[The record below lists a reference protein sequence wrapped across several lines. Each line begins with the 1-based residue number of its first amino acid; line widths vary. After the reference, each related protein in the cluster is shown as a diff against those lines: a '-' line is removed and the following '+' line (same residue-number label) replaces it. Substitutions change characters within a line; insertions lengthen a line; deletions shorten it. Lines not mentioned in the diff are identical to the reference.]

1 MYNRIIE
8 ITKQIQETNPEIK
21 VSCDEKLSAHTSF
34 RIGGRVAVM
43 FFPETAS
50 QLAHIAG
57 AFEENGIQPYILGN
71 GTNILASDKDLPI
84 PVIKT
89 LQMCSLELTG
99 PGEITAQCGAT
110 LSRTA
115 MFAMEKGLAGLSFAH
130 GIPGTVGGAVVMN
143 AGAYGGEIRDVLV
156 STRVYSKGK
165 IYTVTGADNDLSYRH
180 SRFTDSGEIV
190 LEAVFRLEPG
200 DPEKIREE
208 IRDLAER
215 RRKSQPLDQRS
226 AGSTFKRPATGYA
239 AAMIEQAGLKGLTV
253 GGAQVSEKHAGFV
266 INRGGATCEDVRELM
281 RQVQQA
287 VREKFGTELEPEVKL
302 WSL

>member
-1 MYNRIIE
+1 MRGYPLPDGDVCHGKGSGRIVLC
-8 ITKQIQETNPEIK
+8 PR
-21 VSCDEKLSAHTSF
+21 DPRH
-34 RIGGRVAVM
+34 GGRRRGD
-43 FFPETAS
+43 ER
-50 QLAHIAG
+50 G
-57 AFEENGIQPYILGN
+57 
-71 GTNILASDKDLPI
+71 
-84 PVIKT
+84 
-89 LQMCSLELTG
+89 
-99 PGEITAQCGAT
+99 
-110 LSRTA
+110 
-115 MFAMEKGLAGLSFAH
+115 GLRRL
-130 GIPGTVGGAVVMN
+130 
-143 AGAYGGEIRDVLV
+143 
-156 STRVYSKGK
+156 YSKGK